1 MDFVGV
7 NGYDLEH
14 EVNES
19 TNVVTLTL
27 KEPGSST
34 VVCTVT
40 CESYKMRS
48 IFDSLAEVV
57 KQFHPDGNYADWT
70 RRTVIDK
77 NGHTAT
83 TRVSAPL

>member
-7 NGYDLEH
+7 NGYDLVH

-19 TNVVTLTL
+19 TSVATLTL
-27 KEPGSST
+27 KKPGGNDVIVT
-34 VVCTVT
+34 LT
-40 CESYKMRS
+40 CESYKLRA
-48 IFDSLAEVV
+48 IIDSLAEVV
-57 KQFHPDGNYADWT
+57 KQFHRDGDNAAWT
-70 RRTVIDK
+70 RRTIIDK